1 MDVVIKWYWV
11 ELEKRKKVFRYILN
25 KGKELSEDHQGL
37 VIKSRNLELKITE
50 FEKSVLERNWFF
62 SFNVFYTKTVSFVIE
77 WGFFCIVVQYFGK
90 FSWVL
95 PAAVKML
102 FQSNKPLIDAMSLL
116 SLNFNFVDKSLW
128 AKNICWIGMGKLT
141 KLCQNMEVEVLIS
154 TAVNKYDVA

>member
-1 MDVVIKWYWV
+1 M

-77 WGFFCIVVQYFGK
+77 
-90 FSWVL
+90 
-95 PAAVKML
+95 
-102 FQSNKPLIDAMSLL
+102 
-116 SLNFNFVDKSLW
+116 
-128 AKNICWIGMGKLT
+128 
-141 KLCQNMEVEVLIS
+141 
-154 TAVNKYDVA
+154 